1 MIRLA
6 SMVTVIGAWEFAG
19 RRTSP
24 LFLSYPTAIAEG
36 RRRR

>member
-24 LFLSYPTAIAEG
+24 LFLSYPTPS
-36 RRRR
+36 